1 MTGALP
7 ERFAAWFAGRGWTP
21 RQHQLAVLAA
31 AEAGETALLI
41 APTGGGKTL
50 AGFLPSLVELAAEP
64 RPGIHTIYVSPLK
77 ALGTDVARNL
87 TAPVVEMGLAVT
99 VETRSGDTPQSR
111 RARQK
116 ERPPNILL
124 TTPESLALLV
134 SQATAPEMFGG
145 LRCVV
150 IDEVHA
156 LAGTKRGD
164 QLGLCLAR
172 LARLAP
178 GARRVGL
185 SATVAY
191 PDAIAAYVG
200 CGGPVRRVEVAEG
213 APPALEIRLGKG
225 RVPWSGR
232 MGLNSAAVILE
243 RIQAAGMSIVFVNT
257 RAQGE
262 LLFQALWR
270 LNEDTLPIALHH
282 GSLDIAQRRRV
293 EAAMARGELRAVVAT
308 SSLDL
313 GIDWGG
319 VDQVIQVGA
328 PKGVSRLLQRVGRS
342 NHRMDEASRAIL
354 VPANRFEVL
363 ECEAAMQG
371 VAAREL
377 DGEPP
382 RPGGLD
388 VLAQHV
394 LLMACAAPFQPD
406 ELFAEVTAAAP
417 YAELTRETFE
427 DVLRFV
433 EDGGYA
439 LSAYERYRKL
449 FRDADGRVEV
459 RSARIARIAR
469 MNIGTIVEMPLLKVR
484 LAGPRSSR
492 GAGGALGEIEES
504 FVGMMVPGDTFVFAG
519 RLLRYLRIR
528 ETTVECAEGG
538 RGDPMVPAYAGG
550 KYPLTSNLA
559 ARVRAMLHDPASW
572 AAFPE
577 AVRDW
582 LALQQRRSTLPGAD
596 DLLVEVFP
604 RNGRWYTVAY
614 CFEGRNAHQTLGM
627 LLTRRMERAG
637 AGPLGFVATDYVISV
652 WSAHEPGDMAE
663 LFQQDMLGDDL
674 EAWMAE
680 SSLLRRTFRNVAVI
694 AGLVDRAQPGADRT
708 RRQVTVNTDLIYDVL
723 RRHQPDHILLRATR
737 ADAARGLT
745 DVGRIAEMLARV
757 AGKVRT
763 VRLDRVSPLAV
774 PVMLDIG
781 REFVRTAEDEDALL
795 AETEA
800 LVAEASGEA
809 ETSREPMRVH
819 PVHRANLTK
828 MVRRDTPKAASQEEP
843 SWPDLIRPSAPL
855 RPNRVLPAKRPV
867 RPHRADARAN
877 PLRPFHDEDVAEPL
891 AAPPGHDNL

>member
-1 MTGALP
+1 M
-7 ERFAAWFAGRGWTP
+7 
-21 RQHQLAVLAA
+21 LAA
-31 AEAGETALLI
+31 AQAGETALLI

-50 AGFLPSLVELAAEP
+50 SGFLPSLVDLAAQP
-64 RPGIHTIYVSPLK
+64 RPGIHTLYVSPLK

-87 TAPVVEMGLAVT
+87 LTPIAEMGLPIT
-99 VETRSGDTPQSR
+99 VETRSGDTPQAR

-116 ERPPNILL
+116 ESPPNILL

-134 SQATAPEMFGG
+134 SQATAPEWFGG

-150 IDEVHA
+150 IDEIHA

-164 QLGLCLAR
+164 QLALCLAR
-172 LARLAP
+172 LKHLAP
-178 GARRVGL
+178 QARRTGL

-191 PDAIAAYVG
+191 KDAIDAYVG

-213 APPALEIRLGKG
+213 APPQLEIRLSED

-232 MGLNSAAVILE
+232 MGLASAAVILE
-243 RIQAAGMSIVFVNT
+243 RIAAASMTIVFVNT

-262 LLFQALWR
+262 LLFQALWK
-270 LNEDTLPIALHH
+270 LNEATLPIALHH
-282 GSLDIAQRRRV
+282 GSLDIGQRRKV
-293 EAAMARGELRAVVAT
+293 EAAMARGDLRAVVAT

-319 VDQVIQVGA
+319 VEQVIQVGA

-363 ECEAAMQG
+363 ECEAAVQG
-371 VAAREL
+371 VAAHEL
-377 DGEPP
+377 DGDPP

-394 LLMACAAPFQPD
+394 LLMACAAPFLPD
-406 ELFAEVTAAAP
+406 DLYEEVRQAAP
-417 YAELTRETFE
+417 YADLSRAAFE
-427 DVLRFV
+427 DVLQFV

-439 LSAYERYRKL
+439 LQAYERYRKL
-449 FRDADGRVEV
+449 FRDADGRVEI
-459 RSARIARIAR
+459 RSARIARVAR
-469 MNIGTIVEMPLLKVR
+469 MNIGTIIEMPVLKVR
-484 LAGPRSSR
+484 M
-492 GAGGALGEIEES
+492 AGGRNQGSGSLGEIEES
-504 FVGMMVPGDTFVFAG
+504 FVNMMVPGDTFMFAG

-528 ETTVECAEGG
+528 ETTVECADGG
-538 RGDPMVPAYAGG
+538 KGDPMVPAYAGG
-550 KYPLTSNLA
+550 KYPLSSNLA
-559 ARVRAMLHDPASW
+559 ARVRAMLHDPSTW
-572 AAFPE
+572 HSFPE
-577 AVRDW
+577 QVRDW
-582 LALQQRRSTLPGAD
+582 LALQQERSTLPGAD

-637 AGPLGFVATDYVISV
+637 AGPLGFVATDYVIAV
-652 WSAHEPGDMAE
+652 WTANEPGDMAE

-680 SSLLRRTFRNVAVI
+680 SSLLRRTFRNVAI
-694 AGLVDRAQPGADRT
+694 ISGLVERSQPGGDKN

-745 DVGRIAEMLARV
+745 DVARLSDMLARV
-757 AGKVRT
+757 EGKVHT
-763 VRLDRVSPLAV
+763 VRLTRVSPLAV

-781 REFVRTAEDEDALL
+781 REFVRTSEDEDALL

-800 LVAEASGEA
+800 LIAEATGAVESSEA
-809 ETSREPMRVH
+809 PLRVH

-828 MVRRDTPKAASQEEP
+828 MTRRDRAAAPK
-843 SWPDLIRPSAPL
+843 
-855 RPNRVLPAKRPV
+855 
-867 RPHRADARAN
+867 RA
-877 PLRPFHDEDVAEPL
+877 EAEPL
-891 AAPPGHDNL
+891 VLLPLPRAGEGVATARSRANRP